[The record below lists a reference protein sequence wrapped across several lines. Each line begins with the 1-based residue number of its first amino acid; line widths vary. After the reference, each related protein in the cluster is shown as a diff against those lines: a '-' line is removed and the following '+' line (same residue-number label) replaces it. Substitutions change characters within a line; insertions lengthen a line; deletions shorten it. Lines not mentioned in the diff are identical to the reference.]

1 MTTPAIVTVAI
12 TGNVTTKNENPA
24 VPITISEQIESTQAS
39 FEAGATVAHVHVRDE
54 NGKPFSN
61 PDQFAKLQEGLNKY
75 CPGMIIQFSTGA
87 RGGKGNERSQSMVH
101 RPEMA
106 SLSTGSVNLVKVIYD
121 NEPALVLTIAEDIK
135 KYNVRPEVEVFDLA
149 HLYNATDLIKKGLVP
164 DDCHVQFVTGI
175 PGALPAKTSVLEFLL
190 SELKEVIPN
199 ATWTATGVGRYS
211 FECNKWS
218 LANGGHVRT
227 GLEDNVML
235 EKGVLA
241 PSNAALVEKTISF
254 MSEFDRHPA
263 SVAEARSI
271 LKIPAFEE
279 GKLDKIA

>member
-24 VPITISEQIESTQAS
+24 VPITIAEQVESTQAA
-39 FEAGATVAHVHVRDE
+39 FEAGAAVAHVHVRNDE
-54 NGKPFSN
+54 GRPCSD
-61 PDQFAKLQEGLNKY
+61 PDRFGKLQEGLNKH

-87 RGGKGNERSQSMVH
+87 RGGKGNERYASMVH
-101 RPEMA
+101 QPEMA

-121 NEPALVLTIAEDIK
+121 NEPALVEIIAKELSDRNIK
-135 KYNVRPEVEVFDLA
+135 PEVEVFDLA
-149 HLYNATDLIKKGLVP
+149 HLYNAAALIKKGLVP
-164 DDCHVQFVTGI
+164 ENPHVQFVMGI
-175 PGALPAKTSVLEFLL
+175 PGAMPAKESVFKFCL

-199 ATWTATGVGRYS
+199 ATWTAAGVGRYS

-235 EKGVLA
+235 DKGVMA
-241 PSNAALVEKTISF
+241 PSNASLVEKTISF
-254 MSEFDRHPA
+254 MAEYDRHAA
-263 SVAEARSI
+263 SIDEAREI
-271 LKIPAFEE
+271 LKLPKFNA
-279 GKLDKIA
+279 ASQAA